1 MSRQYPVWNIVD
13 GNDYAGDKSYGV
25 RRYDSVDVVIG
36 TSSKNS
42 HHFLRHSVGMLLLD
56 DGSRQFSFMVD
67 GDLIKRAVMRPGAK
81 EIEILVGRPPED
93 RRAYR

>member
-25 RRYDSVDVVIG
+25 RGYDSVDVVVG

-42 HHFLRHSVGMLLLD
+42 HEFVSPSLDVDLLD

-81 EIEILVGRPPED
+81 EIEILVVRPPED

>member
-1 MSRQYPVWNIVD
+1 MSRQYPIWNIVG
-13 GNDYAGDKSYGV
+13 GNDYAADKSYGV
-25 RRYDSVDVVIG
+25 REYDSVDVVIG

-42 HHFLRHSVGMLLLD
+42 HDFVRHSVGVHLLD

-81 EIEILVGRPPED
+81 FVEFVDLGV
-93 RRAYR
+93 YR